1 MNILR
6 EVRRIKKRSVPAR
19 ILLISIFSVILIIN
33 TYAWFNANQ
42 PVNMSGL
49 EANITPWDVRYYVDD
64 KEVLDETV
72 TFTIDELYPGMP
84 NREDT
89 VRIYNM
95 STTSTRIKYE
105 LISVKIFGQEM
116 LDQLKENGVIQTDGN
131 TVHIFADDTKYPF
144 DISYTYD
151 KTRLDGEYKDDETTP
166 AAGATFQYHASWE
179 YRGSGT
185 EEENLERDI
194 LDTMFGQGAYEY
206 YQNKENDSS
215 KAIEITVKITS
226 SMIHPSEDNNT

>member
-6 EVRRIKKRSVPAR
+6 EIRRIKKRSVPAR
-19 ILLISIFSVILIIN
+19 ILLITIFSVILIIN
-33 TYAWFNANQ
+33 TYAWFNANE

-64 KEVLDETV
+64 KEMLDESV

-84 NREDT
+84 NREDV

-95 STTSTRIKYE
+95 STTSTSINYE
-105 LISVKIFGQEM
+105 LTSVKVFGQEV
-116 LDQLKENGVIQTDGN
+116 LDQLKENNMIQTDGN
-131 TVHIFADDTKYPF
+131 TVHIFADDTEYPF

-166 AAGATFQYHASWE
+166 NAGATFKYQASWE
-179 YRGSGT
+179 YQGNGT
-185 EEENLERDI
+185 EDENLAKDI
-194 LDTMFGQGAYEY
+194 LDTKFGKGAYEY
-206 YQNKENDSS
+206 YQDEANDPS

-226 SMIHPSEDNNT
+226 SMIHPNADT

>member
-6 EVRRIKKRSVPAR
+6 EFRRVKKRSLPAR

-33 TYAWFNANQ
+33 TYAWFNSNQ

-72 TFTIDELYPGMP
+72 TFTIDELNPGMP
-84 NREDT
+84 DREDI

-95 STTSTRIKYE
+95 STTSTSINYE
-105 LISVKIFGQEM
+105 VTSVKVFGQEV
-116 LDQLKENGVIQTDGN
+116 LDQLKENNIMQTDGN
-131 TVHIFADDTKYPF
+131 TVHIFADDTEYPF
-144 DISYTYD
+144 DIGYTYD
-151 KTRLDGEYKDDETTP
+151 RARLDGEYVDDETTP
-166 AAGATFQYHASWE
+166 NAGATFKFQASWE
-179 YRGSGT
+179 YQGEGT
-185 EEENLERDI
+185 EDENLARDI
-194 LDTMFGQGAYEY
+194 LDTKFGQGAYEY
-206 YQNKENDSS
+206 YQNEENDPS

-226 SMIHPSEDNNT
+226 SMIHPSEDT

>member
-6 EVRRIKKRSVPAR
+6 EIRRIKKRSVPAR
-19 ILLISIFSVILIIN
+19 ILLITIFSVILIIN
-33 TYAWFNANQ
+33 TYAWFNANE

-64 KEVLDETV
+64 KEMLDESV

-84 NREDT
+84 DREDI

-95 STTSTRIKYE
+95 STTSTSIKYE
-105 LISVKIFGQEM
+105 LTSVKVFGQEV
-116 LDQLKENGVIQTDGN
+116 LDQLKENNMIHTDGN
-131 TVHIFADDTKYPF
+131 TVHIFADDTEYPF

-166 AAGATFQYHASWE
+166 NAGATFKYQASWE
-179 YRGSGT
+179 YQGNGT
-185 EEENLERDI
+185 EDENLAKDI
-194 LDTMFGQGAYEY
+194 LDTKFGKGAYEY
-206 YQNKENDSS
+206 YQDEANDPS

-226 SMIHPSEDNNT
+226 SMIHPNADT

>member
-6 EVRRIKKRSVPAR
+6 EIRRIKKRSVPAR
-19 ILLISIFSVILIIN
+19 ILLITIFSVILIIN
-33 TYAWFNANQ
+33 TFAWFNANE

-49 EANITPWDVRYYVDD
+49 EADVTPWDVRYYVDD
-64 KEVLDETV
+64 KEILDETV

-84 NREDT
+84 DREDI

-95 STTSTRIKYE
+95 STTSTSIKYE
-105 LISVKIFGQEM
+105 LTSVKVFGQEV
-116 LDQLKENGVIQTDGN
+116 LDQLKENNMIQTDGN
-131 TVHIFADDTKYPF
+131 TVHIFADDTEYPF

-166 AAGATFQYHASWE
+166 NAGATFKYQASWE
-179 YRGSGT
+179 YQGNGT
-185 EEENLERDI
+185 EDENLAKDI
-194 LDTMFGQGAYEY
+194 LDTKFGKGAYEY
-206 YQNKENDSS
+206 YQDEANDPS

-226 SMIHPSEDNNT
+226 SMIHPNADT

>member
-6 EVRRIKKRSVPAR
+6 EIRRIKKRSVPAR
-19 ILLISIFSVILIIN
+19 ILLIMIFSVILIIN
-33 TYAWFNANQ
+33 TYAWFNANE

-64 KEVLDETV
+64 KEMLDESV

-84 NREDT
+84 DREDI

-95 STTSTRIKYE
+95 STTSTSIKYE
-105 LISVKIFGQEM
+105 LTSVKVFGQEV
-116 LDQLKENGVIQTDGN
+116 LDQLKENNMIQTDGN
-131 TVHIFADDTKYPF
+131 TVQIFADDTEYPF

-166 AAGATFQYHASWE
+166 NAGATFKYQASWE
-179 YRGSGT
+179 YQGNGT
-185 EEENLERDI
+185 EDENLAKDI
-194 LDTMFGQGAYEY
+194 LDTKFGKGAYEY
-206 YQNKENDSS
+206 YQDEANDPS

-226 SMIHPSEDNNT
+226 SMIHPNADT

>member
-6 EVRRIKKRSVPAR
+6 EIRRIKKRSVPAR
-19 ILLISIFSVILIIN
+19 ILLITIFSVILIIN
-33 TYAWFNANQ
+33 TYAWVNANE

-64 KEVLDETV
+64 KEMLDESV

-84 NREDT
+84 DREDI

-95 STTSTRIKYE
+95 STTSTSIKYE
-105 LISVKIFGQEM
+105 LTSVKVFGQEV
-116 LDQLKENGVIQTDGN
+116 LDQLKENNMIQTDGN
-131 TVHIFADDTKYPF
+131 TAHIFADDTEYPF

-166 AAGATFQYHASWE
+166 NAGATFKYQASWE
-179 YRGSGT
+179 YQGNGT
-185 EEENLERDI
+185 EDENLAKDI
-194 LDTMFGQGAYEY
+194 LDTKFGKGAYEY
-206 YQNKENDSS
+206 YQDEANDPS

-226 SMIHPSEDNNT
+226 SMIHPNADT

>member
-6 EVRRIKKRSVPAR
+6 EIRRIKKRSVPAR
-19 ILLISIFSVILIIN
+19 ILLITIFSVILIIN
-33 TYAWFNANQ
+33 TYAWFNANE

-64 KEVLDETV
+64 KEMLDESV

-84 NREDT
+84 DREDI

-95 STTSTRIKYE
+95 STTSTSIKYE
-105 LISVKIFGQEM
+105 LTSVKVFGQEV
-116 LDQLKENGVIQTDGN
+116 LDQLKENNMIQTDGN
-131 TVHIFADDTKYPF
+131 TVHIFADDTEYPF

-166 AAGATFQYHASWE
+166 NAGATFKYQASWE
-179 YRGSGT
+179 YQGNGT
-185 EEENLERDI
+185 EDENLAKDI
-194 LDTMFGQGAYEY
+194 LDTKFGKGAYEY
-206 YQNKENDSS
+206 YQDEANDPS

-226 SMIHPSEDNNT
+226 SMIHPNADT

>member
-6 EVRRIKKRSVPAR
+6 EIRRIKKRSVPAR
-19 ILLISIFSVILIIN
+19 ILLITIFSVILIIN
-33 TYAWFNANQ
+33 TYAWFNANE

-64 KEVLDETV
+64 KEMLDESV

-84 NREDT
+84 DREDI

-95 STTSTRIKYE
+95 STTSTSINYE
-105 LISVKIFGQEM
+105 LTSVKVFGQEV
-116 LDQLKENGVIQTDGN
+116 LDQLKENNMIQTDGN
-131 TVHIFADDTKYPF
+131 TVHIFADDTEYPF

-151 KTRLDGEYKDDETTP
+151 KTRLDGEYVDDETTP
-166 AAGATFQYHASWE
+166 NAGATFKYQASWE
-179 YRGSGT
+179 YQGNGT
-185 EEENLERDI
+185 EDENLAKDI
-194 LDTMFGQGAYEY
+194 LDTKFGKGAYEY
-206 YQNKENDSS
+206 YQDEANDPS

-226 SMIHPSEDNNT
+226 SMIHPNADT

>member
-6 EVRRIKKRSVPAR
+6 EFRRVKKRSLPAR

-33 TYAWFNANQ
+33 TYAWFNSNQ

-64 KEVLDETV
+64 REVLDATV

-84 NREDT
+84 DREDI

-95 STTSTRIKYE
+95 STTSTSINYE
-105 LISVKIFGQEM
+105 VTSVKVFGQEV
-116 LDQLKENGVIQTDGN
+116 LDQLKENNIMQTDGN
-131 TVHIFADDTKYPF
+131 TVHIFADDTEYPF

-166 AAGATFQYHASWE
+166 NAGATFKYQASWE
-179 YRGSGT
+179 YQGNGT
-185 EEENLERDI
+185 EDENLAKDI
-194 LDTMFGQGAYEY
+194 LDTKFGKGAYEY
-206 YQNKENDSS
+206 YQDEANDPS
-215 KAIEITVKITS
+215 KAIEINIKITS
-226 SMIHPSEDNNT
+226 SMIHPNADT

>member
-6 EVRRIKKRSVPAR
+6 EIRRIKKRSVPAR
-19 ILLISIFSVILIIN
+19 ILLITIFSVILIIN
-33 TYAWFNANQ
+33 TYAWFNANE

-64 KEVLDETV
+64 KEMLDESV

-84 NREDT
+84 DREDI

-95 STTSTRIKYE
+95 STTSTSIKYE
-105 LISVKIFGQEM
+105 LTSVKVIGQEV
-116 LDQLKENGVIQTDGN
+116 LDQLKENNMIQTDGN
-131 TVHIFADDTKYPF
+131 TVHIFADDTEYPF

-166 AAGATFQYHASWE
+166 NAGATFKYQASWE
-179 YRGSGT
+179 YQGNGT
-185 EEENLERDI
+185 EDENLAKDI
-194 LDTMFGQGAYEY
+194 LDTKFGKGAYEY
-206 YQNKENDSS
+206 YQDEANDPS

-226 SMIHPSEDNNT
+226 SMIHPNADT

>member
-6 EVRRIKKRSVPAR
+6 EIRRIKKRSVPAR
-19 ILLISIFSVILIIN
+19 ILLITIFSVILIIN
-33 TYAWFNANQ
+33 TYAWFNANE

-64 KEVLDETV
+64 KEMLDESV

-84 NREDT
+84 DREDI

-95 STTSTRIKYE
+95 STTSTSIKYE
-105 LISVKIFGQEM
+105 LTSVKVFGQEV
-116 LDQLKENGVIQTDGN
+116 LDQLKENNMIQTDGN
-131 TVHIFADDTKYPF
+131 TVHIFADDTEYPF

-151 KTRLDGEYKDDETTP
+151 NTRLDGEYKDDETTP
-166 AAGATFQYHASWE
+166 NAGATFKYQASWE
-179 YRGSGT
+179 YQGNGT
-185 EEENLERDI
+185 EDENLAKDI
-194 LDTMFGQGAYEY
+194 LDTKFGKGAYEY
-206 YQNKENDSS
+206 YQDEANDPS

-226 SMIHPSEDNNT
+226 SMIHPNADT

>member
-6 EVRRIKKRSVPAR
+6 EIRRIKKRSVPAR
-19 ILLISIFSVILIIN
+19 ILLITIFSVILIIN
-33 TYAWFNANQ
+33 TYAWFNANE

-64 KEVLDETV
+64 KEMLDESV

-84 NREDT
+84 DREDI

-95 STTSTRIKYE
+95 STTSTSINYE
-105 LISVKIFGQEM
+105 VTSVKVFGQEV
-116 LDQLKENGVIQTDGN
+116 LDQLKENNIMQTDGN
-131 TVHIFADDTKYPF
+131 TVHIFADDTEYPF

-166 AAGATFQYHASWE
+166 NAGATFKYQASWE
-179 YRGSGT
+179 YQGNGT
-185 EEENLERDI
+185 EDENLAKDI
-194 LDTMFGQGAYEY
+194 LDTKFGKGAYEY
-206 YQNKENDSS
+206 YQDEANDPS

-226 SMIHPSEDNNT
+226 SMIHPNADT

>member
-6 EVRRIKKRSVPAR
+6 EIRRIKKRSVPAR
-19 ILLISIFSVILIIN
+19 ILLITIFSVILIIN
-33 TYAWFNANQ
+33 TYAWFNANE

-64 KEVLDETV
+64 KEMLDESV

-84 NREDT
+84 DREDI

-95 STTSTRIKYE
+95 STTSTSINYE
-105 LISVKIFGQEM
+105 LTSVKVFGQEV
-116 LDQLKENGVIQTDGN
+116 LDQLKENNMIQTDGN
-131 TVHIFADDTKYPF
+131 TVHIFADDTEYPF

-166 AAGATFQYHASWE
+166 NAGATFKYQASWE
-179 YRGSGT
+179 YQGNGT
-185 EEENLERDI
+185 EDENLAKDI
-194 LDTMFGQGAYEY
+194 LDTKFGKGAYEY
-206 YQNKENDSS
+206 YQDEANDPS

-226 SMIHPSEDNNT
+226 SMIHPNADT